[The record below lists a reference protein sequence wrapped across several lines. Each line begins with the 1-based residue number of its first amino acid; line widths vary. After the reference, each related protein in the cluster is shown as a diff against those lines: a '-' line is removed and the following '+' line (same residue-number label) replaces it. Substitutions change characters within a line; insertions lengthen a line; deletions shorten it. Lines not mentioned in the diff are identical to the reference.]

1 MPVSTL
7 HPHYTT
13 LHKSPPKGVM
23 GCSVGKVSRLTLHR
37 HTLLII
43 SSLHRNGVVCSRN
56 CKSVRYDKELSGTRH
71 RHHQPYETGSIDY
84 PSTDSSLTSV
94 IFTPKYTA
102 VPPTTTTNWFKLVQ
116 KMKFL
121 AKSFSNSIFII
132 IFVPIKAK
140 LLIKDIPRINITIYD
155 KQL

>member
-1 MPVSTL
+1 MW
-7 HPHYTT
+7 
-13 LHKSPPKGVM
+13 
-23 GCSVGKVSRLTLHR
+23 CSVGEVSRLTLHR
-37 HTLLII
+37 HTFLII
-43 SSLHRNGVVCSRN
+43 SSLHRNGVVCSRI
-56 CKSVRYDKELSGTRH
+56 CKSVRYDIRTVGTRH
-71 RHHQPYETGSIDY
+71 RRHRPYDATAIGY
-84 PSTDSSLTSV
+84 PSTDSALTSV

-116 KMKFL
+116 KTKFL